1 MEFSNISCE
10 GHSFSMSLTNRNQL
24 TVIFSFLQFNSVA
37 GDLAKAMLWIMSTA
51 AVFLNV
57 AVVTWRLRSSR
68 RESMSPVSFLIINLA
83 TADCIVAFS
92 KIFYLLAM
100 MTVRNVWCKPAN
112 HYTKT
117 LCISSIVASHE
128 GVALRALILSTIA
141 LLAIKDYI
149 GCCGRPQSTSLSAI
163 VIVVIFEWFLSVAFS
178 GVTSWQALGSLLLR
192 EANFN
197 KSIDW
202 LTCWTFNNVDVVGH
216 LTVDIASMSSFC
228 AVMALATVAYVTI
241 AVAMLKGKIGDAPSS
256 SSSSSRNQLGVQLL
270 FVAFLDGV
278 LVLCFIIW
286 NGYLLAN
293 YKSVETIL
301 RVFNT
306 TATAFGFILPL
317 SVLVNP
323 LLFTLLKSSFVKKKM
338 KTLQGIFCRC
348 DQWRPNET
356 TRLFPD
362 TTKLFPETTN
372 STNNSLTSINYSC

>member
-1 MEFSNISCE
+1 MEASNISCG

-92 KIFYLLAM
+92 KIFFLLAM
-100 MTVRNVWCKPAN
+100 MTVRNVWCQPAG

-117 LCISSIVASHE
+117 LCISSIVASH
-128 GVALRALILSTIA
+128 GGAALSALILVTTA
-141 LLAIKDYI
+141 LLAIREYI
-149 GCCGRPQSTSLSAI
+149 GCCGRLRSTSLSGI
-163 VIVVIFEWFLSVAFS
+163 VIVVAFEWVLSVAYS
-178 GVTSWQALGSLLLR
+178 GVTSWQAFGSLLLR
-192 EANFN
+192 EANFTE
-197 KSIDW
+197 SIDW
-202 LTCWTFNNVDVVGH
+202 LSCWTFNSVNAEGH
-216 LTVDIASMSSFC
+216 LPVNIASSTSFSI
-228 AVMALATVAYVTI
+228 VVTVLTVAYITI
-241 AVAMLKGKIGDAPSS
+241 AVAMFRGKIRDAPSS
-256 SSSSSRNQLGVQLL
+256 SSSSRSQLGVQLL

-286 NGYLLAN
+286 NVYFLVN
-293 YKSVETIL
+293 YKSTEMVV
-301 RVFNT
+301 RVFNA

-317 SVLVNP
+317 SVLMNP
-323 LLFTLLKSSFVKKKM
+323 LLFTLLRSSFVKKKM

-356 TRLFPD
+356 TRLIPD
-362 TTKLFPETTN
+362 TTKLFPETTG
-372 STNNSLTSINYSC
+372 STSNSLTSSINTC